1 MHGVGAHSGGCKY
14 VAVGGVGDRRGA
26 PARCAPSVAGMGQ
39 RWPGLVEG
47 GCEAENV
54 VEEPHTVTLLRS
66 LQSLPQRAH
75 RLTDPRL
82 CCPRAWHALQRA
94 LSHACA
100 FHGRGRRGRGEKRDM
115 ELRAMFVDRL
125 CRDLL
130 GRHREAA
137 AVRVCR
143 ARGAL
148 AARAPSDVYDA
159 RARDMAAGSLTRV
172 LFVTQGRGG
181 GGGDVGRPPD
191 RDTCVSGTTCSGSSE
206 ARLQYV
212 EVGAG
217 GVATSGGRWTSGR

>member
-1 MHGVGAHSGGCKY
+1 MTQWAGVGARGGRERIENMGWTCVRNGWLPNVASSMKPVMGDVCAARVRGMWCSG
-14 VAVGGVGDRRGA
+14 
-26 PARCAPSVAGMGQ
+26 
-39 RWPGLVEG
+39 
-47 GCEAENV
+47 
-54 VEEPHTVTLLRS
+54 
-66 LQSLPQRAH
+66 
-75 RLTDPRL
+75 
-82 CCPRAWHALQRA
+82 

-159 RARDMAAGSLTRV
+159 HARDMAAGSRGNTRAHRQRAEGSRRTF
-172 LFVTQGRGG
+172 LSFRTQWKTNSSS
-181 GGGDVGRPPD
+181 VQTTRPHATIR
-191 RDTCVSGTTCSGSSE
+191 RDHQMSIC
-206 ARLQYV
+206 LP
-212 EVGAG
+212 
-217 GVATSGGRWTSGR
+217 

>member
-1 MHGVGAHSGGCKY
+1 VTQWAGVGARGGRERIENMGWTCVRNGWLPNVASSMKPVMGDVCAARVRGMWCSG
-14 VAVGGVGDRRGA
+14 
-26 PARCAPSVAGMGQ
+26 
-39 RWPGLVEG
+39 
-47 GCEAENV
+47 
-54 VEEPHTVTLLRS
+54 
-66 LQSLPQRAH
+66 
-75 RLTDPRL
+75 
-82 CCPRAWHALQRA
+82 